1 MSSRVKISVQ
11 GLISSKTTVRTFALL
26 LGEEN
31 GNRRVTIIIGP
42 MEAEAIAIQLQG
54 IKPPRPLTHDLMIN
68 VLESFNLQL
77 SEVYIHHFENGI
89 FYSEL
94 LLSSS
99 EKSEV
104 IDARTSD
111 AIALAVRVGCP
122 IYMEK
127 SIFDEYAIEF
137 VTEEDVEITPHH
149 EEEEE
154 EEHIEPTLEEL
165 QEQLKQAVAN
175 EQYEE
180 AARLRD
186 LINNRSKSQTP

>member
-1 MSSRVKISVQ
+1 MSSRVKITVQ

-26 LGEEN
+26 LGEET

-54 IKPPRPLTHDLMIN
+54 IRSPRPLTHDLMIN

-94 LLSSS
+94 LISSS

-137 VTEEDVEITPHH
+137 INEENMDITPNL
-149 EEEEE
+149 EEEEKE
-154 EEHIEPTLEEL
+154 EPTLEEL

-186 LINNRSKSQTP
+186 LINNRSKSENH

>member
-26 LGEEN
+26 LGEET

-68 VLESFNLQL
+68 ILESFNLQL

-127 SIFDEYAIEF
+127 TIFEEYAIEF
-137 VTEEDVEITPHH
+137 ISEDENVEITPHSA
-149 EEEEE
+149 EEQE
-154 EEHIEPTLEEL
+154 EPTLEEL

-186 LINNRSKSQTP
+186 LINNRSKSENH

>member
-26 LGEEN
+26 LGEET

-68 VLESFNLQL
+68 ILESFNLQL

-127 SIFDEYAIEF
+127 TIFEEYAIEF
-137 VTEEDVEITPHH
+137 IPEDENVEITPHSA
-149 EEEEE
+149 EEQE
-154 EEHIEPTLEEL
+154 EPTLEEL

-186 LINNRSKSQTP
+186 LINNRSKSENH